1 MNIVN
6 FLNNDQNQESTKISK
21 TETYSKLGLS
31 AQGLRLER
39 STPAVTA
46 DLKTVFK
53 QLLDLCEF
61 NASIMNLL
69 EPTGL
74 PQMDQNSEFITCLTT
89 FLLV

>member
-1 MNIVN
+1 M
-6 FLNNDQNQESTKISK
+6 
-21 TETYSKLGLS
+21 
-31 AQGLRLER
+31 
-39 STPAVTA
+39 TA

-53 QLLDLCEF
+53 QVLDLCEF

-89 FLLV
+89 FWKWLQLELDFGLGDGRLWMFLLVFWMGETMYVVD